1 MAAFI
6 PSISVTVRQLHDMN
20 FTGLWLLIAFIPLL
34 NLILGLALLFAPGSP
49 GANRFGPD
57 PRAPG
62 SL

>member
-1 MAAFI
+1 
-6 PSISVTVRQLHDMN
+6 MN